1 MLSSRQSGPPLF
13 GRLVVIGLGLI
24 GGSFAK
30 GLRERGLFFEVV
42 GVDLD
47 AQSCQLAVQQG
58 VVDRCESDLAKA
70 CQGADVIQLAVP
82 ILAMEKLLGQLA
94 QLDLGDAVLTDV
106 GSAKGS
112 VVRAARRVLEGRR
125 LLRDGIIPS
134 FWLPPTLSIAEQLA
148 LVFREFNLTL
158 RGPRCMSCGGELHP
172 GDKEAL
178 RERIP
183 PRTYRWRD
191 DYFVCARCDKLFWH
205 GTHWRRIVGALA
217 ALQR

>member
-112 VVRAARRVLEGRR
+112 VVRAARRVLEGRLARLGQKVVGVKALALQGHEQIARLQAAAIGVYALHRCAALAHQAGAGLACLDPVQR
-125 LLRDGIIPS
+125 LL
-134 FWLPPTLSIAEQLA
+134 QLHHHA
-148 LVFREFNLTL
+148 GAFPARVARAW
-158 RGPRCMSCGGELHP
+158 RACAMSENG
-172 GDKEAL
+172 
-178 RERIP
+178 R
-183 PRTYRWRD
+183 RWP
-191 DYFVCARCDKLFWH
+191 CTSW
-205 GTHWRRIVGALA
+205 
-217 ALQR
+217 